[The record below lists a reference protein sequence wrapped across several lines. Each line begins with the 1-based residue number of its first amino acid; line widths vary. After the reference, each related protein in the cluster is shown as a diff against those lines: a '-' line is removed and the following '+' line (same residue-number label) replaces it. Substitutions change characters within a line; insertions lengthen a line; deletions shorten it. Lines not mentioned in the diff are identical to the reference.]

1 MDRRGEPRPDSAG
14 RRDGDRNGWS
24 VEFIAKSI
32 GMSVHFVRDELRRGE
47 LVGTKFGKSW
57 RVTTRNLLIY
67 YSKNHWPVPE
77 SVRDAL
83 KMTG

>member
-1 MDRRGEPRPDSAG
+1 MDRRTEARPESVG
-14 RRDGDRNGWS
+14 RRSGDKNGWS
-24 VEFIAKSI
+24 VSFIAKSI

-47 LVGTKFGKSW
+47 LVGTKFGKQW
-57 RVTTRNLLIY
+57 RVTTRNLMAY
-67 YSKNHWPVPE
+67 YAKSQWPVPE